1 MSTLFEG
8 VVPFVDKIPKP
19 QTFQN
24 QLQKEVTNKKDTLN
38 RKKNV
43 YYGQENKD
51 L

>member
-24 QLQKEVTNKKDTLN
+24 QLQKEVTNKKDTTEAE
-38 RKKNV
+38 KKRV
-43 YYGQENKD
+43 LWAGE
-51 L
+51 